1 MCVVSC
7 DFLSHILVW
16 FFVFFSQEFAFKISA
31 IAYPCF
37 DKRSSIQVKESLER
51 IAIEDCKP
59 RTAWLGTTLCCS
71 SSWSSSLPVLL
82 FVLPPHVIASVLWNQ
97 TETAMDFS
105 TRFLCIW
112 CATCA
117 LWIEPADWSCVSS
130 LLCVCAW
137 QCERQSPV
145 TRAASDLS
153 WVSSGFC
160 LIPVPSVLDVGF

>member
-1 MCVVSC
+1 MCC
-7 DFLSHILVW
+7 FLRLPLTHPCLILC
-16 FFVFFSQEFAFKISA
+16 FFLARVGFKISA
-31 IAYPCF
+31 ILIHVLT
-37 DKRSSIQVKESLER
+37 SIRRFRWKKVWKGLPSKIVNLER
-51 IAIEDCKP
+51 LGLEQLFVVLCRED
-59 RTAWLGTTLCCS
+59 
-71 SSWSSSLPVLL
+71 SLPVLL

-97 TETAMDFS
+97 SETAMDFS

-130 LLCVCAW
+130 LLRVCAW